1 MFYIYHIDG
10 VKVGC
15 TKNPAKRIKS
25 EQGYSKYEILDKT
38 KDIDV
43 ASRLE
48 FFWQDK
54 LGYKRDKRSYKET
67 INNFKPKT
75 MLHITDKTITFKG
88 SIDSNLSTVIIP
100 DVIELKD
107 GTILSLEKKH
117 KEFILK
123 NNFKSQHSSE
133 RYVYIKRLLLEF
145 DDSTKEVNIYDNIRQ
160 WAKERGIYEKG
171 NSHTQYV
178 KLMEESGEL
187 AKALLTNDTPE
198 IIDAI
203 GDMVVVLTNL
213 AKIEGHNIEDC
224 IDSAYN
230 EIKNRQG
237 EMIGGTFVKN
247 S

>member
-1 MFYIYHIDG
+1 MYYIYHIDG

-75 MLHITDKTITFKG
+75 MLHITEKTITFKG
-88 SIDSNLSTVIIP
+88 SKDSNLTGIIIP
-100 DVIELKD
+100 DIIKLKD
-107 GTILSLEKKH
+107 GTILNIEKNH

-123 NNFKSQHSSE
+123 NNYKSQHSNE
-133 RYVYIKRLLLEF
+133 RYVYIKRLLLEL
-145 DDSTKEVNIYDNIRQ
+145 DNSTKEVNIYDNIRQ

-237 EMIGGTFVKN
+237 KMIGGTFVKN
-247 S
+247 

>member
-1 MFYIYHIDG
+1 
-10 VKVGC
+10 
-15 TKNPAKRIKS
+15 
-25 EQGYSKYEILDKT
+25 
-38 KDIDV
+38 
-43 ASRLE
+43 
-48 FFWQDK
+48 
-54 LGYKRDKRSYKET
+54 
-67 INNFKPKT
+67 
-75 MLHITDKTITFKG
+75 MLHITEKTITFKG
-88 SIDSNLSTVIIP
+88 SKDSNLTGIIIP
-100 DVIELKD
+100 DIIKLKD
-107 GTILSLEKKH
+107 GTILNIEKNH

-123 NNFKSQHSSE
+123 NNYKSQHSNE
-133 RYVYIKRLLLEF
+133 RYVYIKRLLLEL
-145 DDSTKEVNIYDNIRQ
+145 DNSTKEVNIYDNIRQ

-237 EMIGGTFVKN
+237 KMIGGTFVKN
-247 S
+247 